1 MILGGSNKFNL
12 NRKSLT
18 IQDINKIMALKIDD
32 DDNKNAHL
40 KYSLVYY
47 ASKDLNRFKFSFEI
61 YPNFDY
67 IADFTKKESI
77 IEVLVEANKLK
88 ELVHLVNN
96 IFKKNANQ

>member
-32 DDNKNAHL
+32 DDKNAHL
-40 KYSLVYY
+40 KNSLVYY
-47 ASKDLNRFKFSFEI
+47 ASQNLNRFKNSFEI